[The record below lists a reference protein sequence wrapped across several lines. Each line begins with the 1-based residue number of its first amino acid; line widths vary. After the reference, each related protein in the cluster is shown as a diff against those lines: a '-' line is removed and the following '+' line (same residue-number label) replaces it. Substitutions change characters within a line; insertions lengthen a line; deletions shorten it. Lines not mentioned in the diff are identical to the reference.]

1 MKKLYPN
8 GRMESDILR
17 VPVSGVWTGR
27 QVSDESLL
35 TIRCM
40 TDRTYSATARHKNE
54 AKRNANAP
62 LTLPK
67 AAVYAQTEPGLWYR
81 YHKPSAL

>member
-27 QVSDESLL
+27 
-35 TIRCM
+35 
-40 TDRTYSATARHKNE
+40 TYSATARHKHE

-67 AAVYAQTEPGLWYR
+67 AVVYAQTEPGLWYR